1 MQTWKLIC
9 SNLASGDDDQD
20 EIYVRGC
27 GLAFNYDDE
36 EDSCVRYGKWN
47 EEHRECVCDEDECN
61 GAGVSKASVAMLAV
75 ASVSVIIVRS
85 FKDSAPVKSVVHLS
99 RFQQHSG
106 DLTDVSERFIQRV
119 CATDSTKYP

>member
-9 SNLASGDDDQD
+9 SHLASGDDDQD

-47 EEHRECVCDEDECN
+47 EEHRECVCNEDECN

-75 ASVSVIIVRS
+75 ASVSVRS
-85 FKDSAPVKSVVHLS
+85 FVQGLSTCQVRCPSFQVSAAL
-99 RFQQHSG
+99 F
-106 DLTDVSERFIQRV
+106 D
-119 CATDSTKYP
+119 